1 MDLERSSRL
10 IFVEF
15 VVFLTMLAKLILSP
29 NQHKIQEGI
38 YNDDF
43 RNVMI
48 DLFSSEKFIHLF
60 MEELP

>member
-1 MDLERSSRL
+1 MDIERSSRL

-15 VVFLTMLAKLILSP
+15 IVFLTILAKLVFSP
-29 NQHKIQEGI
+29 HQHKIQEGI

-48 DLFSSEKFIHLF
+48 DLFSSQKFIHLF